1 MRFAIIMVGGLATV
15 MALTIQS
22 IYGLWYLC
30 ADLVYVILF
39 PQLLCVVYFKRSN
52 TYGCLAGYAGRFRS
66 CPLFAA
72 FVMRDVMKVQI
83 DGFRL

>member
-1 MRFAIIMVGGLATV
+1 MRFAIVCVGILATI

-39 PQLLCVVYFKRSN
+39 PQLCCVVYFKRSN
-52 TYGCLAGYAGRFRS
+52 TYGSLSGYAGIFGYLLIHIYF
-66 CPLFAA
+66 LFV
-72 FVMRDVMKVQI
+72 F
-83 DGFRL
+83 

>member
-1 MRFAIIMVGGLATV
+1 MFNFKFNLQVIMVMRFGIVMVGILATM

-22 IYGLWYLC
+22 IYALWYLC

-52 TYGCLAGYAGRFRS
+52 TYGCLLGYIGEF
-66 CPLFAA
+66 
-72 FVMRDVMKVQI
+72 
-83 DGFRL
+83 

>member
-1 MRFAIIMVGGLATV
+1 MRVSIIAVGILATI

-52 TYGCLAGYAGRFRS
+52 IYGCLLGYTG
-66 CPLFAA
+66 
-72 FVMRDVMKVQI
+72 VD
-83 DGFRL
+83 